1 MNQLNNVV
9 YVMEMEDI
17 IIMVQKIYVLIL
29 QVVQTMKHMDMD
41 INKLIVLNV

>member
-1 MNQLNNVV
+1 MNQLNNVA

-29 QVVQTMKHMDMD
+29 QVAQTM
-41 INKLIVLNV
+41 

>member
-29 QVVQTMKHMDMD
+29 QVAKTM
-41 INKLIVLNV
+41 

>member
-1 MNQLNNVV
+1 MNQLNNVA

-29 QVVQTMKHMDMD
+29 QVAKTM
-41 INKLIVLNV
+41 